1 MIIMMD
7 LIKNYL
13 KVTIAVILISIFST
27 LFYFIIAITF
37 QNEPNVIIE
46 TEAFLLAFIGLSVLG
61 IMLNTTAL
69 VFNIMEILKNGI
81 NK

>member
-1 MIIMMD
+1 MD

-27 LFYFIIAITF
+27 LFYYIIAITF

-46 TEAFLLAFIGLSVLG
+46 TEAFLLAFVGLSVLG
-61 IMLNTTAL
+61 MMLNTTAL
-69 VFNIMEILKNGI
+69 VFNLMEILKDNI
-81 NK
+81 NE

>member
-1 MIIMMD
+1 MMD

-13 KVTIAVILISIFST
+13 KVTVAVILISIFST
-27 LFYFIIAITF
+27 LFYYIIAITF

-46 TEAFLLAFIGLSVLG
+46 TEAFLLAFVGLSVLG
-61 IMLNTTAL
+61 MMLNTTAL
-69 VFNIMEILKNGI
+69 VFNLMEIFKDSI

>member
-27 LFYFIIAITF
+27 LFYYIIAITF

-46 TEAFLLAFIGLSVLG
+46 TEAFLLAFVGLSVLG
-61 IMLNTTAL
+61 MMLNTTAL
-69 VFNIMEILKNGI
+69 VFNLMEILKDNI
-81 NK
+81 NE

>member
-13 KVTIAVILISIFST
+13 KVTVAVILISIFST
-27 LFYFIIAITF
+27 LFYYIIAITF

-46 TEAFLLAFIGLSVLG
+46 TEAFLLAFVGLSVLG
-61 IMLNTTAL
+61 MMLNTTAL
-69 VFNIMEILKNGI
+69 VFNLMEIFKDSI